1 MKKAKRKILTLAL
14 CGILA
19 AGVTVGAALL
29 FGEKEAASLTVSAGL
44 QHLADDALI
53 ACAAPAGQSISFT
66 PEWFDTALGGGA
78 VSAITVTALPPAT
91 EGVLRLGHS
100 AVALGQVIPRETI
113 SFLSF
118 VPNEGVRESS
128 FSFMPAGLDGGAG
141 YTLRCAL
148 SLTDSVNCCPSATK
162 TVTPVSTHSSI
173 TLTGTLCAEDPD
185 GDAVRYEIVSYPT
198 GGTLLLDSVS
208 GVFTYTPDSDFT
220 GEDCFTWRAQ
230 DVHGGISAPVSVS
243 LTVRAL
249 TTGNLFS
256 DIAEGNVQSAAL
268 RVRDK
273 GLMTGEEL
281 GGKHY
286 FRPDGQLTRAA
297 FVAILLKAADINA
310 PDANETGYTDDA
322 DIPAG
327 MKGAIRY
334 AREKGWLGEDTAF
347 RPNDA
352 ITRAEA
358 AAIAARVLAL
368 DAPGYADTVT
378 DFAAIPVDVA
388 DALYAIYEGGY
399 LFTMADGSLAPAG
412 VLTRGDAARFFSRI
426 LDGKQE

>member
-19 AGVTVGAALL
+19 AGVTMGALLL
-29 FGEKEAASLTVSAGL
+29 FGEKDAASLTVSAGL
-44 QHLADDALI
+44 QQLADNALV

-66 PEWFDTALGGGA
+66 PEWFDTTLGGSA
-78 VSAITVTALPPAT
+78 VTAITVTSLPLAT
-91 EGVLRLGHS
+91 EGALRLGHS
-100 AVALGQVIPRETI
+100 AVSLGQVIPRETL

-128 FSFMPAGLDGGAG
+128 FSFMPTRQDGATG
-141 YTLRCAL
+141 YTLSCRL
-148 SLTDSVNCCPSATK
+148 SLTDSVNCCPTGNK

-173 TLTGTLCAEDPD
+173 AMTGTLCAEDPE

-208 GVFTYTPDSDFT
+208 GVFTYTPDSDFA

-230 DVHGGISAPVSVS
+230 DIHGGISDPVSVS
-243 LTVRAL
+243 ITVRAL
-249 TTGNLFS
+249 STNALFS
-256 DIAEGNVQSAAL
+256 DIADGNVQSAAI
-268 RVRDK
+268 RVRDR

-297 FVAILLKAADINA
+297 FVAILLKAADIDA
-310 PDANETGYTDDA
+310 PDASDTGYTDDT

-327 MKGAIRY
+327 MKGAVRY

-358 AAIAARVLAL
+358 AAIAARVLSL
-368 DAPGYADTVT
+368 DAPGYFDTVT

-399 LFTMADGSLAPAG
+399 LFTMADGSLSPLG
-412 VLTRGDAARFFSRI
+412 ILSRGDAARFFSRI
-426 LDGKQE
+426 LDGKN